1 MVVVCGYGC
10 KKVVCSGR
18 MLDGEVSRIDIGEKV
33 RRSSLLYSHKGLSV
47 IEHDSE
53 PFRDHDKTFDS

>member
-10 KKVVCSGR
+10 KKVVCSGKT
-18 MLDGEVSRIDIGEKV
+18 LDGEVSRIDIEKKV
-33 RRSSLLYSHKGLSV
+33 RRLSSLYSHKGLWV

-53 PFRDHDKTFDS
+53 PFMRS